1 MVQWLLDVRIGRR
14 RELSSHPP
22 GCCLPK
28 ECLCEGT
35 GAKRF
40 TLSKVQNS
48 IRTIDV
54 FRSTVS
60 RKHAK
65 VRRKFVS
72 VCFPKHAAVR
82 RKFVSVCFQKHAA
95 VRRKFVSV
103 CFQKHAAARRK
114 FVSVCF
120 MVCHGTE
127 LSDSTLTCI
136 ILARLQVSLRLTK
149 ENVMTFVSWLVGR
162 QGILFTPSG
171 VLFSRVPAKRRVETC
186 FRMPE
191 MAGR

>member
-1 MVQWLLDVRIGRR
+1 MDVRIGRR

-60 RKHAK
+60 RKHAT
-65 VRRKFVS
+65 
-72 VCFPKHAAVR
+72 VR

-103 CFQKHAAARRK
+103 CFQKHAAVRRK

-120 MVCHGTE
+120 VVCHGTE

-136 ILARLQVSLRLTK
+136 ILARLQVSLPLTK

-171 VLFSRVPAKRRVETC
+171 VLFSRVATKRRVETW
-186 FRMPE
+186 FRMSE
-191 MAGR
+191 IAGR